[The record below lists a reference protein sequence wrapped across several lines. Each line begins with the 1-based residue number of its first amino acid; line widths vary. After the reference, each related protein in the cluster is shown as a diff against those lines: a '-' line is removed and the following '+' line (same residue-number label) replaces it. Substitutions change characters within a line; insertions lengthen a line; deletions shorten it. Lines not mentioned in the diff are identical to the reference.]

1 MSQLLKKTLTKIT
14 KAVTEKILNFKS
26 GRHLVEIISNVNMN
40 KTKLVIH
47 NNIKLE
53 FTVPNSLNNF
63 RVETFSTKE
72 PETLQWIDDIPQMS
86 VIWDIGAN
94 IGLYSCYAAKSKNCK
109 VYAFEPSVFNLEL
122 LSRNIYLNKLID
134 KVVIIPIPLSDK
146 LSESKMKFTTTS
158 WGGALSTFGKD
169 FGWDGRNINEI
180 FEFRT
185 IGINID
191 EIVNKLNIEKPDYI
205 KMDVDGI
212 EHFILQG
219 GLDILKNVKSIL
231 IEINDDFIDQ
241 SNDCKKILT
250 TAGLTLVHKLHSEMT
265 ANSNA
270 GFGNSYNQIWIRLN
284 D

>member
-1 MSQLLKKTLTKIT
+1 MTQLYKKTLTKLTKVIT
-14 KAVTEKILNFKS
+14 KKLLGLKI
-26 GRHLVEIISNVNMN
+26 GRYLIEIISSENMS
-40 KTKLVIH
+40 KTKSVLH
-47 NNIKLE
+47 NNIKLI

-72 PETLQWIDDIPQMS
+72 PETLKWIDEIPDKS

-94 IGLYSCYAAKSKNCK
+94 IGLYTCYAAKAKRCK

-122 LSRNIYLNKLID
+122 LARNIFLNNLVDNI
-134 KVVIIPIPLSDK
+134 VIIPIPLSDK

-169 FGWDGRNINEI
+169 FGWDGKNINEV

-185 IGINID
+185 IGLSID
-191 EIVNKLNIEKPDYI
+191 EVVNILNIEKPDYI

-219 GLDILKNVKSIL
+219 GFEILKNVKGIL
-231 IEINDDFIDQ
+231 IEINDDFLDQ
-241 SNDCKKILT
+241 SNDCTKILKS
-250 TAGLTLVHKLHSEMT
+250 AGLTLIHKLHSEMT

-270 GFGNSYNQIWIRLN
+270 GFGNSYNQIWTRLN

>member
-1 MSQLLKKTLTKIT
+1 MSQFYKIKIT
-14 KAVTEKILNFKS
+14 KIIKTITKNLLDFKA
-26 GRHLVEIISNVNMN
+26 GRFLIEIISSENMT
-40 KTKLVIH
+40 KTKSVFH
-47 NNIKLE
+47 DNVKLI

-72 PETLQWIDDIPQMS
+72 PETLKWIDEIPEKS
-86 VIWDIGAN
+86 VFWDIGAN
-94 IGLYSCYAAKSKNCK
+94 IGLYTCYAAKSKNCK

-122 LSRNIYLNKLID
+122 LSRNIFLNNLSNN
-134 KVVIIPIPLSDK
+134 VVIIPIPLSDK

-158 WGGALSTFGKD
+158 WGGALSTFGKE
-169 FGWDGRNINEI
+169 FGWDGKNINEI

-185 IGINID
+185 IGLSID
-191 EIVNKLNIEKPDYI
+191 EVVNKLNIAKPDYI

-219 GLDILKNVKSIL
+219 GSEILKYVKSIL

-241 SNDCKKILT
+241 SNDCTKILKS
-250 TAGLTLVHKLHSEMT
+250 AGLTLVHKLHSEMT

-270 GFGNSYNQIWIRLN
+270 GFGNSYNQIWTRLN